1 MACGEAWVVES
12 FGGILSH
19 PDFFHDAGGAEI
31 GGYGERND
39 FGQLQRRESMTDD
52 GESCLGGEALSPD
65 IGGEAPADFDAW
77 GEMRFE

>member
-1 MACGEAWVVES
+1 MMRVERR
-12 FGGILSH
+12 L
-19 PDFFHDAGGAEI
+19 AGTVKETISGSCSVS
-31 GGYGERND
+31 
-39 FGQLQRRESMTDD
+39 ESMTDD